1 MASRWLPPTVEVN
14 TTTVLRTTGGHVW
27 NAARALFTF
36 LADRGLLEREGSG
49 AGVSVLELGAGC
61 GWLGLNVALNLPK
74 SAEVVL
80 TEQCTGGAME
90 HLSSNVER
98 AAVDGARV
106 SAVGCDWAH
115 YSDRPVAEETGCFQP
130 AEGTSAWT
138 GEVSNPQS
146 LVIIAANSVRQ

>member
-1 MASRWLPPTVEVN
+1 M
-14 TTTVLRTTGGHVW
+14 
-27 NAARALFTF
+27 
-36 LADRGLLEREGSG
+36 
-49 AGVSVLELGAGC
+49 
-61 GWLGLNVALNLPK
+61 NVALNLPQ

-80 TEQCTGGAME
+80 TEQCSGGAME
-90 HLSSNVER
+90 HLLSNVER

-138 GEVSNPQS
+138 GEVGKPPNPELTIPTNAVNFACDGRALGPPYLS
-146 LVIIAANSVRQ
+146 PH